1 MLGKTSFERRTPTSS
16 ELKAAQSARAGGEK
30 DPEKVLQAAKASSAP
45 ATGNTLSQTTAAAS
59 KPAAFSPTP
68 AVTPAAKPT
77 PTSKPTPAATGSK
90 KPGSIVSSFDYF
102 DVVKGYLI
110 GEGYADTEEA
120 ALAIMINMSEEWKQS
135 IIKSI

>member
-1 MLGKTSFERRTPTSS
+1 M
-16 ELKAAQSARAGGEK
+16 
-30 DPEKVLQAAKASSAP
+30 
-45 ATGNTLSQTTAAAS
+45 
-59 KPAAFSPTP
+59 
-68 AVTPAAKPT
+68 
-77 PTSKPTPAATGSK
+77 
-90 KPGSIVSSFDYF
+90 F